1 MNTTQTCLALLLAF
15 SAAHLSAAP
24 ASDLKSSKPEM
35 IALIPARQVEND
47 QVADKTENQGVA
59 TVAAADERMFDAVL
73 SEGVVYWR
81 AGSFT
86 PATSWDDITA
96 QASNAKPTGLVL
108 DLRSNTTPDDF
119 DGARR
124 VASFL
129 SQDKTGQV
137 FHDAAYLTMTE
148 TIEPR
153 LQSAPTLIV
162 LIDRNTRGAAE
173 VLATALQTRG
183 ALVMGQATSGKS
195 PLVPD
200 VTTPV
205 SSKEEATALAIID
218 DRQQVAPV
226 IAEDANR
233 HRMCEAALVRGQDP
247 EQDTFIA
254 AHEAAAPAPQAPVTR
269 DLALVEAL
277 DSLKAIRVVQ
287 GEESSPQTRV
297 ADSSSVAGQSVIAST
312 GLSR

>member
-1 MNTTQTCLALLLAF
+1 MKQTQSCLALLLAL
-15 SAAHLSAAP
+15 SAAHLQAAP
-24 ASDLKSSKPEM
+24 APLKATKPEV
-35 IALIPARQVEND
+35 IALVQANYAEYDKAAGKTDSLNVVTASAVE
-47 QVADKTENQGVA
+47 
-59 TVAAADERMFDAVL
+59 ERMFSTL
-73 SEGVVYWR
+73 LPNHVVYWR

-86 PATSWDDITA
+86 PATSWDEVTA
-96 QASNAKPTGLVL
+96 QAGNAQPTGLVL

-119 DGARR
+119 EGALR

-129 SQDKTGQV
+129 SQGQTGPL
-137 FHDAAYLTMTE
+137 FHNAAYVTTTE
-148 TIEPR
+148 ETQPR
-153 LQSAPTLIV
+153 LQSAPTVIV
-162 LIDRNTRGAAE
+162 LTDRNTRGAAE
-173 VLATALQTRG
+173 VLAATLQARG
-183 ALVMGQATSGKS
+183 ALVMGQATSGKT

-205 SSKEEATALAIID
+205 PNKEEATALALI
-218 DRQQVAPV
+218 DRQQVSAV
-226 IAEDANR
+226 ITEDANR

-287 GEESSPQTRV
+287 GEESSLQTRV
-297 ADSSSVAGQSVIAST
+297 ADTSSVAGQSVIASN
-312 GLSR
+312 GLGR